1 VIHSKKYNTDNEK
14 GDDDWGKGDK
24 ATEKLCD
31 FRYLIGIYR
40 KTENGKWR
48 TKNGERK
55 AEKMRVS
62 EKVTKRLRKLVICW
76 N

>member
-1 VIHSKKYNTDNEK
+1 MIHSKKYNTDNEK
-14 GDDDWGKGDK
+14 GDDDWEKGDK

-40 KTENGKWR
+40 KTENGEWK
-48 TKNGERK
+48 T
-55 AEKMRVS
+55 EKMRVS
-62 EKVTKRLRKLVICW
+62 EKVTKRLRKLVIRW